1 MRQPLP
7 KKGLCQRGSASVSG
21 PSLGNAIQRPSCQMR
36 GLAHRKGPISSV
48 MLPPAKRSVRP
59 SVERFLATQQLV
71 GCANG
76 LFASEQPIQ
85 PRLDV
90 LSIDVG

>member
-1 MRQPLP
+1 
-7 KKGLCQRGSASVSG
+7 
-21 PSLGNAIQRPSCQMR
+21 
-36 GLAHRKGPISSV
+36 
-48 MLPPAKRSVRP
+48 
-59 SVERFLATQQLV
+59 VERFLATQQLV